1 MAVNLVIAFVGAAG
15 IFAAVLAISSPPRA
29 RLNTVGGLLEEEL
42 GPLEK
47 LEQKLR
53 QADLDVKTYEFL
65 GVSLS
70 LGLGL
75 AAGGYLLT
83 GTMISVF
90 LGFGAGSFAY
100 YAYLTDRRDRRRQQY
115 QDALVDV
122 IGLLVE
128 GFQAGNTLQAA
139 FRSVA
144 DYGPEIASDDWR
156 QVSARIQA
164 GVSIQESLLTL
175 SRRRRDPILDTIVQT
190 LVVVHQQGGRLS
202 SALKGLQETVG
213 ERVRIRQRVSAEQS
227 QPLWELRLVS
237 ALPFAVVPVLRG
249 IAPEYRAFMSSPLGE
264 IMFGVAWGITI
275 LGYYLAQRYITSVT
289 AVEESFGVIEEGM
302 GPVVDLE
309 PGLPAD
315 ADQHGERR
323 R

>member
-175 SRRRRDPILDTIVQT
+175 SRRRSDPILDTIVQT